1 MAVRMGLLPA
11 LQPLLWRALRLEL
24 WFPAQIPTQGKWRC
38 SGPLAPHPIHLT
50 PGPVLL
56 EPFFPIFYPVPLLSW
71 SAYLCLS
78 SSLNFCPRNKV
89 LSVSL
94 LHWLLLR
101 TDSAPDLVALGLGPE
116 TSLSWSPLFVVG
128 SFTMSLSLAPSFTH
142 LPMKWGDLQS
152 CLPKHQ
158 DPSVRTSLYSQL
170 PGTPLC
176 VCPVFLAFLGTWV
189 LILPA

>member
-1 MAVRMGLLPA
+1 MMNYTPMALRMGLLPA
-11 LQPLLWRALRLEL
+11 LQPLPWRALRLEL
-24 WFPAQIPTQGKWRC
+24 WFSAQIPTQGKWRC
-38 SGPLAPHPIHLT
+38 SGPLTPHSIHLT

-78 SSLNFCPRNKV
+78 SRLSFCPRNKV

-94 LHWLLLR
+94 LHWLLLG
-101 TDSAPDLVALGLGPE
+101 TGSAPDLAALGLDPK

-142 LPMKWGDLQS
+142 LPMKGEICSPVSPSIRTHLSGSPSTVSFQG
-152 CLPKHQ
+152 LPC
-158 DPSVRTSLYSQL
+158 VFA
-170 PGTPLC
+170 LC
-176 VCPVFLAFLGTWV
+176 F
-189 LILPA
+189 